1 MQDNSVLRI
10 EFKNTKPIELVD
22 LTTSFTALAESFRD
36 FANSKT
42 EDPHPNNLRLY
53 VKEIRSGSVIADL
66 ITVAEQAQW
75 IMEHAEVFAGFVA
88 NTNELV
94 NYFLGRDSDKRNEPT
109 TRQAK
114 QIAQFVEPVAKD
126 FGSQLN
132 MNVMDGATVHVH
144 QHFHINGV
152 EANAVQNGVNR
163 FLGPRLPASQVLS
176 DQLMILEQV
185 KNSAS
190 AKSGDRGIIE
200 AIHSKPVRLQFSS
213 EDAKRR
219 VLDLQEN
226 PLQCIFQVNVEVRSV
241 GGRPAL
247 YRIIEVTDVIHRDA
261 D

>member
-22 LTTSFTALAESFRD
+22 LTTSFTALAESFKD
-36 FANSKT
+36 FANST
-42 EDPHPNNLRLY
+42 TGDPHPNNLRLY

-75 IMEHAEVFAGFVA
+75 IMEHAEVFAGFVSS
-88 NTNELV
+88 TNELV
-94 NYFLGRDSDKRNEPT
+94 NYFLGRESAKAAEPSVK
-109 TRQAK
+109 QAR

-132 MNVMDGATVHVH
+132 MNVMDGAVVHVH
-144 QHFHINGV
+144 QHFHINGM

-163 FLGPRLPASQVLS
+163 FLGPRLPSTQVLP

-200 AIHSKPVRLQFSS
+200 AVYPKPVRLQFSS
-213 EDAKRR
+213 EEAKRR

-226 PLQCIFQVNVEVRSV
+226 PLQCVFQVNVEVRSIE
-241 GGRPAL
+241 GRPAL
-247 YRIIEVTDVIHRDA
+247 YRIIEVTDVIHRETE
-261 D
+261 

>member
-22 LTTSFTALAESFRD
+22 LTTSFSALAESFKD
-36 FANSKT
+36 YANSKT
-42 EDPHPNNLRLY
+42 GDPHPDNLRLY

-75 IMEHAEVFAGFVA
+75 IMEHVEVFAGFITT
-88 NTNELV
+88 TNELT
-94 NYFLGRDSDKRNEPT
+94 NYFLGRGEMKTAEPSV
-109 TRQAK
+109 REAR

-126 FGSQLN
+126 FGSQMN
-132 MNVMDGATVHVH
+132 MNVMGGGVVHVH
-144 QHFHINGV
+144 QHFHINGI

-163 FLGPRLPASQVLS
+163 FLGPRLPSTKVLP

-200 AIHSKPVRLQFSS
+200 AVYPKPVRLQFSS
-213 EDAKRR
+213 EESKRR

-241 GGRPAL
+241 EGRPAL
-247 YRIIEVTDVIHRDA
+247 YRIIDVTEVIHREPD
-261 D
+261 